1 MTVFNVSFMLQL
13 SGILYLLFS
22 FLYFRMTLCS
32 HINCGYEAC
41 HVITVIFYANRRL
54 SMKRKMSKLYNK
66 TITATKSVN
75 NRKTF
80 FFF

>member
-1 MTVFNVSFMLQL
+1 
-13 SGILYLLFS
+13 
-22 FLYFRMTLCS
+22 MTLCS

-54 SMKRKMSKLYNK
+54 SMKRKMSKLYDK